1 MKTTT
6 FNYEAPA
13 VEIISLA
20 QETIV
25 CTSPME
31 ATIDE
36 LGEESNY
43 DLF

>member
-6 FNYEAPA
+6 FNYESPA

-31 ATIDE
+31 ATIND
-36 LGEESNY
+36 LGQETDY
-43 DLF
+43 ILF